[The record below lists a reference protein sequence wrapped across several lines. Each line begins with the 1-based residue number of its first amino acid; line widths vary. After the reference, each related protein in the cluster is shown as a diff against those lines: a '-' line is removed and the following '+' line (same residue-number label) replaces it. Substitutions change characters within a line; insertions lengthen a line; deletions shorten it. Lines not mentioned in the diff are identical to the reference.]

1 MPSWELVKRYVLER
15 DNHRCRVCGRGGS
28 NQVHHILPRGAGGSD
43 DPSNLITLC
52 GRCHMLVSPVPD
64 SVVSK
69 VWNIPIDKV
78 WEERAAVLK
87 ALDKECLKM
96 LHKKD
101 TEAEPGD
108 LFS

>member
-1 MPSWELVKRYVLER
+1 
-15 DNHRCRVCGRGGS
+15 
-28 NQVHHILPRGAGGSD
+28 
-43 DPSNLITLC
+43 
-52 GRCHMLVSPVPD
+52 MLVSHVPD